1 MPALCHHCASFSRPI
16 AYIRRSLWRPMCLHS
31 AARATLEPIWRCFS
45 LHSASFARLVVP
57 LQQFWWPKER
67 TRVVLQQLHRN
78 GTFYIL
84 NIISQ
89 SERWFCLP
97 CITIVPL
104 LADQWAT
111 IVATI
116 VPPFG
121 DRGDPWATTAMTLTL
136 ISPWSHLSELLC
148 LNSNVYG
155 SRKAQGSCCSNYIE
169 TWLFQIYST
178 TEHPDNFL
186 VAQRWHE
193 GRKSVQI

>member
-57 LQQFWWPKER
+57 VQQFWWPKER

-104 LADQWAT
+104 LADQWRPMGHHCGDNCASIRRPRRPLSHHSNDSDSDFT
-111 IVATI
+111 LVPFEWTI
-116 VPPFG
+116 VPQQQ
-121 DRGDPWATTAMTLTL
+121 
-136 ISPWSHLSELLC
+136 C
-148 LNSNVYG
+148 LWF
-155 SRKAQGSCCSNYIE
+155 K
-169 TWLFQIYST
+169 
-178 TEHPDNFL
+178 
-186 VAQRWHE
+186 E
-193 GRKSVQI
+193 GARVVL